1 MKTGFHDV
9 CSFNNKDKKLLLPV
23 QHLGVL
29 FTMHDRGDL
38 RGTTEQVQ
46 QSQTFFDSTKPKNSA
61 RDNNRCLSSV
71 FFLHSVLTQAFCFII
86 STVAAAAHLLSAVQD
101 TSQHLDLI
109 NRLLQQRIVP
119 IKRTVNTRL
128 GILKK
133 MLFHIILNETE
144 HNKLPTRSLW

>member
-29 FTMHDRGDL
+29 FTMHVRGDL
-38 RGTTEQVQ
+38 RGTTEKVQ

-61 RDNNRCLSSV
+61 RDNNRYLSIV
-71 FFLHSVLTQAFCFII
+71 FFFTFCINLGFLLHHQHSCCCCPSSFCSVGHM
-86 STVAAAAHLLSAVQD
+86 STLGFNKPLASAENCPHK
-101 TSQHLDLI
+101 TYCKYKI
-109 NRLLQQRIVP
+109 RY
-119 IKRTVNTRL
+119 
-128 GILKK
+128 LKK